1 MHPFSLKALAAAVMS
16 AESLRGATSPNPCV
30 GASALSVDGRLLG
43 AAAHRGAGLPHA
55 EPELLNLLEREG
67 KLSETHTLIVTL
79 EPCNHTGRTPPCSET
94 IVRRVPEIKRVHYV
108 CQDPNPKVAGAGAEF
123 LRQHG
128 IEATVLQP
136 EHLPGTWEHQDA
148 QQWLKRAHDL
158 SAPFRKWITTG
169 IPYITIKRAWNQMG
183 SMIPEKG
190 QKTFTRPESLV
201 LAHQLRKRADAI
213 ITGAGTIL
221 ADLPEFTVR
230 HVPDHPGKSRLLWIM
245 ARHTQIPSHYLES
258 AKSRG
263 FQVHVGPESP
273 VEVLQELGRRGCLE
287 ALVEAGPGVS
297 QAFLGEGSARNSWVW
312 DEIIDIVSTTESDQI
327 KLTRRE

>member
-1 MHPFSLKALAAAVMS
+1 MSPFELKALAAAVLA
-16 AESLRGATSPNPCV
+16 AEPLRGATSPNPCV
-30 GASALSVDGRLLG
+30 GASALAVDGKLLG

-67 KLSETHTLIVTL
+67 CLQDAHTLIVTL

-94 IVRRVPEIKRVHYV
+94 IVKRAPQIKRVFYV
-108 CQDPNPKVAGAGAEF
+108 CQDPNPKVAGAGASF

-128 IEATVLQP
+128 VEATVLQP
-136 EHLPGTWEHQDA
+136 EHLPGTWDHQDA
-148 QQWLKRAHDL
+148 NHWLQRAQNL

-169 IPYITIKRAWNQMG
+169 TPYVTLKRAWNQMG

-190 QKTFTRPESLV
+190 QKTFTRPESLI

-213 ITGAGTIL
+213 ITGSGTIL

-245 ARHTQIPSHYLES
+245 ARNTPISSHYLDS
-258 AKSRG
+258 ARSRG

-273 VEVLQELGRRGCLE
+273 EEVLQELGRRGCLE
-287 ALVEAGPGVS
+287 VLIEAGPGVS
-297 QAFLGEGSARNSWVW
+297 QAFLGEGSARNFCGW
-312 DEIIDIVSTTESDQI
+312 DELIDIVSTPETDQI
-327 KLTRRE
+327 QITRRE